1 MSQLERIY
9 KIDRMLRRKQPP
21 GRQELVNSLEISPAQ
36 LKRDFAF
43 MRDRLGAPITF
54 APNLNGY
61 QYESGEF
68 NLPGFWLSESEVYS
82 LLLMYSLLDQLQP
95 GFVREQL
102 EPFEAKLKALLG
114 RPSRG
119 VASILDRMH

>member
-21 GRQELVNSLEISPAQ
+21 SRQQLVNTLEISPAQ

-54 APNLNGY
+54 APNLAG
-61 QYESGEF
+61 GTA
-68 NLPGFWLSESEVYS
+68 PKMADGAV
-82 LLLMYSLLDQLQP
+82 
-95 GFVREQL
+95 
-102 EPFEAKLKALLG
+102 G
-114 RPSRG
+114 RGRG
-119 VASILDRMH
+119 AARMHLAG